1 MGVGVPAALVPVA
14 ILGFVLVPGGLER
27 SLRRD
32 LELALG
38 LGMAREMI
46 GERRDGFGVKVER
59 MQFLRNDAVDSS
71 QRWVRDGAEIAF
83 GGLGLVPK
91 FR

>member
-14 ILGFVLVPGGLER
+14 ILGFVLVPGDVER

-59 MQFLRNDAVDSS
+59 MQFLRNDAVD
-71 QRWVRDGAEIAF
+71 
-83 GGLGLVPK
+83 
-91 FR
+91 

>member
-38 LGMAREMI
+38 LGMARNDRR
-46 GERRDGFGVKVER
+46 RRDGFGVKVER
-59 MQFLRNDAVDSS
+59 MQFLRNDAVD
-71 QRWVRDGAEIAF
+71 
-83 GGLGLVPK
+83 
-91 FR
+91 

>member
-1 MGVGVPAALVPVA
+1 
-14 ILGFVLVPGGLER
+14 
-27 SLRRD
+27 
-32 LELALG
+32 
-38 LGMAREMI
+38 MAREMI
-46 GERRDGFGVKVER
+46 GERRDGLGVKVER